1 MYNDNYIIKN
11 KLNIDYPIYIPLRLY
26 IVNHSLFVH
35 PNKYIDLYMA
45 TQRQPAPQTELSQI
59 QHKKKYSNASST
71 NEKCYTTVF
80 TLLILIH
87 T

>member
-59 QHKKKYSNASST
+59 QHKKNI
-71 NEKCYTTVF
+71 
-80 TLLILIH
+80 LLMRVQQMKNVILPFSPY
-87 T
+87 